1 MSAETAG
8 TGAGGAAPSPSG
20 APSVRIRGLVRRYG
34 ARTALD
40 GVDLDLGPGVTG
52 LLGRNGAGKTTLL
65 RCLATDLEATRG
77 EVSVLGRNPERAAER
92 TEIRRRLGYL
102 PQNPEFYPYF
112 TAFGLLD
119 YMAVLKELGG
129 RRARHEEV
137 RRGLRRVGLYDR
149 RHSRVRRLSGGMR
162 QRLGLASALL
172 GDPELLLLDEP
183 TIGLDPEQRI
193 RFRGLVS
200 ELAVHSTVVLSTHQ
214 IEDVAALCQRVLC
227 LDGGRIIFDGTPGQL
242 VDRARG
248 HVWERSGHP
257 GEGHTAWRLADG
269 RYRVLTVAGSGRGPS
284 PAGAP
289 GGSGD
294 SGLVPVEPTLE
305 DAYLLLTG
313 VDRDLGLEQCA
324 R

>member
-1 MSAETAG
+1 MSATSTRTA
-8 TGAGGAAPSPSG
+8 A
-20 APSVRIRGLVRRYG
+20 SVRGLVHRYG
-34 ARTALD
+34 TRTALA

-65 RCLATDLEATRG
+65 RCLATDLEADDG
-77 EVSVLGRNPERAAER
+77 ELRVFGYDPARAAER
-92 TEIRRRLGYL
+92 TEIRRDLGYL

-129 RRARHEEV
+129 RRARHDEV
-137 RRGLRRVGLYDR
+137 RRVLERVGLHDR

-172 GDPELLLLDEP
+172 GDPGVLLLDEP

-200 ELAVHSTVVLSTHQ
+200 ELAVRSTVVLSTHQ
-214 IEDVAALCQRVLC
+214 IEDVAALCQRVVC
-227 LDGGRIIFDGTPGQL
+227 LDRGRVVFDGTPRTL

-248 HVWERSGHP
+248 HVWERDGHP
-257 GEGHTAWRLADG
+257 GREYTAWRLADG
-269 RYRVLTVAGSGRGPS
+269 RYRVLT
-284 PAGAP
+284 PAGGAVP
-289 GGSGD
+289 GPAD
-294 SGLVPVEPTLE
+294 GLEPVEPSLE

-313 VDRDLGLEQCA
+313 VQQGER
-324 R
+324 

>member
-1 MSAETAG
+1 VSATTTRTTA
-8 TGAGGAAPSPSG
+8 PV
-20 APSVRIRGLVRRYG
+20 SVRGLAHRYG
-34 ARTALD
+34 TRTALA
-40 GVDLDLGPGVTG
+40 GIDLDLGPGVTG

-65 RCLATDLEATRG
+65 RCLATDLEADDG
-77 EVSVLGRNPERAAER
+77 ELRLFGHDPSRAAER

-129 RRARHEEV
+129 RRARHDEV
-137 RRGLRRVGLYDR
+137 RRVLDRVGLHDR

-172 GDPELLLLDEP
+172 GDPGVLLLDEP

-193 RFRGLVS
+193 RFRALVS

-214 IEDVAALCQRVLC
+214 IEDVAALCQRVVC
-227 LDGGRIIFDGTPGQL
+227 LDAGRVVFDGTPRAL

-248 HVWERSGHP
+248 HVWEREGRP
-257 GEGHTAWRLADG
+257 GRGHTAWRLADG
-269 RYRVLTVAGSGRGPS
+269 RYRVLT
-284 PAGAP
+284 PADGAP
-289 GGSGD
+289 LGPVD
-294 SGLVPVEPTLE
+294 GLEPVEPNLE

-313 VDRDLGLEQCA
+313 VEQDG

>member
-1 MSAETAG
+1 MSST
-8 TGAGGAAPSPSG
+8 TTVAAP
-20 APSVRIRGLVRRYG
+20 VRLRGLVRRYG
-34 ARTALD
+34 TRTALD

-65 RCLATDLEATRG
+65 RCLNTDLEATDG
-77 EVSVLGRNPERAAER
+77 EVRVLGRDPERPGER

-129 RRARHEEV
+129 RRARHDEV
-137 RRGLRRVGLYDR
+137 RRGLERVGLLDR

-162 QRLGLASALL
+162 QRLGLAAAML
-172 GDPELLLLDEP
+172 GDPEVLLLDEP

-200 ELAVHSTVVLSTHQ
+200 ELAVRSTVVLSTHQ
-214 IEDVAALCQRVLC
+214 IEDVAALCQRVVC
-227 LDGGRIIFDGTPGQL
+227 LDAGRVVFDGTPGEL

-248 HVWERSGHP
+248 HVWEHRGHP
-257 GEGHTAWRLADG
+257 GEGYTAWRLADG
-269 RYRVLTVAGSGRGPS
+269 RYRVLTPAGGAHAGS
-284 PAGAP
+284 AP
-289 GGSGD
+289 G
-294 SGLVPVEPTLE
+294 LEPVDPTLE

-313 VDRDLGLEQCA
+313 VEQGL

>member
-1 MSAETAG
+1 MTTA
-8 TGAGGAAPSPSG
+8 TTTTAP
-20 APSVRIRGLVRRYG
+20 VHVRGLVHRYG
-34 ARTALD
+34 THGALD

-65 RCLATDLEATRG
+65 RCLATDLEATNG
-77 EVSVLGRNPERAAER
+77 ELRLLGRDPGRAAER

-129 RRARHEEV
+129 RRARHDEV
-137 RRGLRRVGLYDR
+137 RRNLDRVGLHDR
-149 RHSRVRRLSGGMR
+149 RHSRIRRLSGGMR

-172 GDPELLLLDEP
+172 GDPEVLLLDEP

-214 IEDVAALCQRVLC
+214 IEDVAALCQRVVC
-227 LDGGRIIFDGTPGQL
+227 LDAGRVAFDGTPDEL

-248 HVWERSGHP
+248 HVWERDGHP
-257 GEGHTAWRLADG
+257 GEGYTAWRLADG
-269 RYRVLTVAGSGRGPS
+269 RYRVLT
-284 PAGAP
+284 PAGVAP
-289 GGSGD
+289 GD
-294 SGLVPVEPTLE
+294 TDGLEPVEPSLE
-305 DAYLLLTG
+305 DAYLLITG
-313 VDRDLGLEQCA
+313 VEEGR